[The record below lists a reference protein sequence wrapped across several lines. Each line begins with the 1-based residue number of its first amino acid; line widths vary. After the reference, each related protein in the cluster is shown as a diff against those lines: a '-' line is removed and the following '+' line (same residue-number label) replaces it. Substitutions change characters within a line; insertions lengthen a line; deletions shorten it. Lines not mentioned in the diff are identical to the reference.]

1 MAMPA
6 PSDFKRLLTFHSLH
20 LSSRDKPVAVGDAP
34 GVFWPELTDA
44 YGDGVWKNAEET
56 KEIIQH
62 TSDAYAA
69 LVQDCAKVADLEF
82 AYAGCS

>member
-1 MAMPA
+1 
-6 PSDFKRLLTFHSLH
+6 LLTFHSLH

-82 AYAGCS
+82 AYAGCA